1 MGLEAHL
8 DGRKSESEERIGQ
21 AEADNTGSLENRT
34 VLTVYQAAERLHVH
48 PNTLR
53 RWSTAGFIPYHRTS
67 AHGNRRYYESDVMDY
82 VRQNYPQNGVNMGS
96 SV

>member
-53 RWSTAGFIPYHRTS
+53 RWSKKGLIPEYRIG
-67 AHGNRRYYESDVMDY
+67 AHGNRRYNERDVI
-82 VRQNYPQNGVNMGS
+82 NYIHQHYQQNGVHREI